1 MVSINGYFRKEFIKH
16 IEFFCSINNIE
27 ISGIRN
33 VASYTSCY
41 INGDGCDIDPL
52 WDYITQLEKN
62 RKDNIFFYKT
72 HYRFYPSMLVCLL

>member
-1 MVSINGYFRKEFIKH
+1 MVILEKKFIKH

-41 INGDGCDIDPL
+41 INGDGCEYHTI
-52 WDYITQLEKN
+52 
-62 RKDNIFFYKT
+62 RKK
-72 HYRFYPSMLVCLL
+72 